1 MATDSHRPDSA
12 RPGAVDS
19 PVSGPMP
26 DPALA
31 EPVRVAR
38 IETYDDAPDEC
49 TIHPADATA
58 DALTTTWITAREGSF
73 VRLDA
78 MR

>member
-1 MATDSHRPDSA
+1 MATDSHRPDRARASA
-12 RPGAVDS
+12 LDS
-19 PVSGPMP
+19 PVTGPMP
-26 DPALA
+26 DPDAP
-31 EPVRVAR
+31 ESVRVAR
-38 IETYDDAPDEC
+38 IESYDDAPDEC
-49 TIHPADATA
+49 TIHPADAPA

>member
-1 MATDSHRPDSA
+1 
-12 RPGAVDS
+12 
-19 PVSGPMP
+19 MP
-26 DPALA
+26 DPDAP
-31 EPVRVAR
+31 ESVRVAR
-38 IETYDDAPDEC
+38 IESYDDAPDEC
-49 TIHPADATA
+49 TIHPADAPA

>member
-12 RPGAVDS
+12 RAGAVDS
-19 PVSGPMP
+19 PVSGPTP
-26 DPALA
+26 DPDPS

-38 IETYDDAPDEC
+38 VESYDDAPDEC

-58 DALTTTWITAREGSF
+58 DTLTTTWITAREGSF
-73 VRLDA
+73 VRLDT